1 MKDTPRTVMFNTFA
15 IEGMTLRDYFAAKV
29 MQGFVQGLVEIEK
42 NNNQETSKAIAF
54 MSYKFADEMME
65 ARNATI

>member
-29 MQGFVQGLVEIEK
+29 LPCLIGESGDVDVTVE
-42 NNNQETSKAIAF
+42 AA
-54 MSYKFADEMME
+54 YVWADAMME
-65 ARNATI
+65 VKNASI